1 MAGLTDAEEQ
11 AIINHWLGKASYT
24 MPANLWIG
32 LSTTTPTD
40 AGGNVTEPS
49 GNGYARVS
57 TAPADWNSASGT
69 APAASTNANAVTFPA
84 ATGSWGTV
92 THFTVHSA
100 STAGTVKAW
109 GALTTSQAIGNGN
122 TPSFAAGSLTI
133 AQLGDPSDTY

>member
-11 AIINHWLGKASYT
+11 AILNHWTGKTAYS

-40 AGGNVTEPS
+40 AGGNVTEPA
-49 GNGYARVS
+49 GNGYARVQI
-57 TAPADWNSASGT
+57 APADLNAAAGT
-69 APAASTNANAVTFPA
+69 APAAVTNATAITFPA

-100 STAGTVKAW
+100 ATAGTVKAF
-109 GALTTSQAIGNGN
+109 GALSTSQAIGSGN
-122 TPSFAAGSLTI
+122 TPSFAAGALTI
-133 AQLGDPSDTY
+133 AQLGDPGDVY